1 MIYFFGR
8 TTSNV
13 LDLIALVLALL
24 GSLWLMAAM
33 AGWLRTTPWKGNRKM
48 KKVAEEFKQV
58 IAATSKALD
67 ALSEKESADRGAA
80 GKWSKKEIL
89 GHLIDSAANNHQR
102 FVRAQLSAELKLPG
116 YEQESWVKTQQYQ
129 NEPWSDLVQLWKS
142 YNLHL
147 LHMVSVLPEAVL
159 HNHIFIDEHEPV
171 TLEFLVQDYVRHL
184 KHHLKQ
190 IFG

>member
-1 MIYFFGR
+1 M
-8 TTSNV
+8 
-13 LDLIALVLALL
+13 IALVLALL

-89 GHLIDSAANNHQR
+89 GHLIDSASNNHQR
-102 FVRAQLSAELKLPG
+102 FVRAQLSSEIRLPG
-116 YEQESWVKTQQYQ
+116 YEQEDWVRTQSYQTESWET
-129 NEPWSDLVQLWKS
+129 LVQLWKTF
-142 YNLHL
+142 NLHL
-147 LHMVSVLPEAVL
+147 LHLGAGMPDDRL
-159 HNHIFIDEHEPV
+159 NTMCFIGTSEPV
-171 TLEFLVQDYVRHL
+171 TLEFIFTDYVRHL
-184 KHHLKQ
+184 KHHLEQ
-190 IFG
+190 ILA